1 MPELPDL
8 EVVSTSLAPAV
19 VGRTIAAAAILR
31 PIVVRNLLG
40 GDPISHLVGRMFT
53 DVFRRGKYLLFPL
66 DDDIILVVH
75 PMLVGRIRLGEPL
88 RRNRKRD
95 AFTILLDSGD
105 ELRYH
110 DAKDMGKVYLTASVS
125 EVPGF
130 DNLGPDATDPDLGAG
145 AFIQRLRRQR
155 GEIKTVLTT
164 QTFVA
169 GIGNAYADEI
179 LWRAN
184 LYPFR
189 RRSTL
194 SEADELK
201 LYSEMRTVLNGAIA
215 ILQRR
220 TANAEQREQRDF
232 LAVHGKAGQPC
243 PRCGTTISSV
253 KRARR
258 TTEFCRTCQPGLLVR
273 G

>member
-1 MPELPDL
+1 M
-8 EVVSTSLAPAV
+8 
-19 VGRTIAAAAILR
+19 
-31 PIVVRNLLG
+31 
-40 GDPISHLVGRMFT
+40 
-53 DVFRRGKYLLFPL
+53 
-66 DDDIILVVH
+66 
-75 PMLVGRIRLGEPL
+75 
-88 RRNRKRD
+88 
-95 AFTILLDSGD
+95 
-105 ELRYH
+105 
-110 DAKDMGKVYLTASVS
+110 
-125 EVPGF
+125 
-130 DNLGPDATDPDLGAG
+130 
-145 AFIQRLRRQR
+145 QR

-179 LWRAN
+179 LWRAK

-194 SEADELK
+194 SETDALK
-201 LYSEMRTVLNGAIA
+201 LYSAMRTALNEAITT
-215 ILQRR
+215 LQQHASNTERG
-220 TANAEQREQRDF
+220 EQRGF
-232 LAVHGKAGQPC
+232 LAVHGKGGQPC

>member
-1 MPELPDL
+1 VPELPDL
-8 EVVSTSLAPAV
+8 EVVSRLLAPNV

-40 GDPISHLVGRMFT
+40 GDPISRLVGRMFT
-53 DVFRRGKYLLFPL
+53 AVLRRGKYLLFSL
-66 DDDIILVVH
+66 DDSAVLVVH

-88 RRNRKRD
+88 KRNRKRD

-110 DAKDMGKVYLTASVS
+110 DAKDMGKVYLAASAL

-130 DNLGPDATDPDLGAG
+130 SNLGPDATDTDLVASV
-145 AFIQRLRRQR
+145 FIQRLSRHR

-179 LWRAN
+179 LWRAR
-184 LYPFR
+184 LFPFR

-194 SEADELK
+194 SEADALH
-201 LYSEMRTVLNGAIA
+201 LYSAMRATLNEAIA
-215 ILQRR
+215 ILQQR
-220 TANAEQREQRDF
+220 TSDAEQREQRDF

>member
-1 MPELPDL
+1 VPELPDL
-8 EVVSTSLAPAV
+8 EVVSRCLAPAV
-19 VGRTIAAAAILR
+19 VGRTIVTAAILR

-40 GDPISHLVGRMFT
+40 GDPISRLVGRTFT
-53 DVFRRGKYLLFPL
+53 DTFRRGKYLLFSL
-66 DDDIILVVH
+66 DDSAILVVH

-95 AFTILLDSGD
+95 ALAILLDSGD

-110 DAKDMGKVYLTASVS
+110 DAKDMGKVYLAASVS

-130 DNLGPDATDPDLGAG
+130 SRLGPDATAPDLGVDV
-145 AFIQRLRRQR
+145 FLERLRMQR

-179 LWRAN
+179 LWRAK

-194 SEADELK
+194 SETDALK
-201 LYSEMRTVLNGAIA
+201 LYSAMRTALNEAITT
-215 ILQRR
+215 LQQHASNTERG
-220 TANAEQREQRDF
+220 EQRGF
-232 LAVHGKAGQPC
+232 LAVHGKGGQPC